1 MVQLNKNICL
11 SPNPWDLQYSL
22 LWERYDQVKNLER
35 RSLSKII
42 QVRYK
47 CSHMYSYKKEAEG
60 VLRQKRS
67 REATE
72 AKTGMMQS
80 PTKERLDPLELE
92 SSQEGF
98 FSRTFRGTR
107 MVLIPELFALCL
119 PELREKDICHFKP
132 SILWS

>member
-1 MVQLNKNICL
+1 MTCHVQLNKNICL
-11 SPNPWDLQYSL
+11 SPNPWIYNIPFYEKDMIKLRILREGAYP
-22 LWERYDQVKNLER
+22 R
-35 RSLSKII
+35 LSR
-42 QVRYK
+42 RYK

-80 PTKERLDPLELE
+80 TTKERLTPGAE

-98 FSRTFRGTR
+98 F
-107 MVLIPELFALCL
+107 
-119 PELREKDICHFKP
+119 
-132 SILWS
+132 